1 MWSICKKDLSLFFSN
16 LSGFISVAIF
26 LLITGLV
33 LFVFPDSSILNAG
46 YADLSPF
53 FQLAPWVLLF
63 LVPAISM
70 RSLSDE
76 YKSGTFETL
85 STRPLTPL
93 QIVLGK
99 YLFIL
104 FAILIVLIPTI
115 IYVLTINQLSVNGQI
130 DIGGIIG
137 SYLGLFFLGAVY
149 GSICLCC
156 SSFTNNAV
164 VAFLLGVFICLSIY
178 FGFHAIST
186 IPVFKGNLDYYIDF
200 IGIDAHYQSI
210 SRGVVDTRDLFYF
223 LSMIGISLLMTLKK
237 LEQKTA

>member
-1 MWSICKKDLSLFFSN
+1 
-16 LSGFISVAIF
+16 
-26 LLITGLV
+26 
-33 LFVFPDSSILNAG
+33 
-46 YADLSPF
+46 
-53 FQLAPWVLLF
+53 
-63 LVPAISM
+63 M

-115 IYVLTINQLSVNGQI
+115 IYVLTIKQLSVNGQI
-130 DIGGIIG
+130 DIGGIVG

-178 FGFHAIST
+178 FGFNAIST
-186 IPVFKGNLDYYIDF
+186 IPLFKGNLDYFIDF

-210 SRGVVDTRDLFYF
+210 SRGVVDTRDMFYF
-223 LSMIGISLLMTLKK
+223 LSMIGISLLITLKK